1 MKLEAQATDTTPSYE
16 IRQRV
21 LSVLESEATQDALL
35 KRAIAAETNIN
46 AVMQEAGALE
56 RRLREARAL
65 LRLSHETIACLMNNN
80 DRSSHELVTK
90 IRFWLSNVEKQHD

>member
-16 IRQRV
+16 VRQRV

-56 RRLREARAL
+56 RKLREAKGL
-65 LRLSHETIACLMNNN
+65 LLIAHDTVFRLMDNQDITA
-80 DRSSHELVTK
+80 RELLTK
-90 IRFWLSNVEKQHD
+90 IRFWLPNVEK

>member
-16 IRQRV
+16 VRQRV

-35 KRAIAAETNIN
+35 KRAIVAETNIN

-56 RRLREARAL
+56 RRLREATSL
-65 LRLSHETIACLMNNN
+65 LLQAHDTIFRLHDNQDITA
-80 DRSSHELVTK
+80 RELLTK
-90 IRFWLSNVEKQHD
+90 IRFGLSNVEKQHD

>member
-16 IRQRV
+16 VRQRV
-21 LSVLESEATQDALL
+21 LSVLESAANQDALL

-56 RRLREARAL
+56 RKLREAKGL
-65 LRLSHETIACLMNNN
+65 LLIAHDTVFRLMDNQDITA
-80 DRSSHELVTK
+80 RELLTK
-90 IRFWLSNVEKQHD
+90 IRFWLPNVEK